1 MSDTPLAA
9 DVLHLLTQ
17 SSDFKGLPPAAI
29 HHLLGEGKTEHLEAG
44 STVFVRGDHGDKLYV
59 VLSGLVSVSIVTHPR
74 IRGDESECG
83 STAAAPFILNL
94 IRPGELFGEVACL
107 LDQGHRTATVTV
119 ARDCTLAVVSRER
132 LFDTLTRF
140 PEFSASLHR
149 RLAGYVKSYSD
160 HLAGLVSPVD
170 RKRVEEAKQTRWQRL
185 AKGCIRQCAKPW
197 VSILHVVLFAGWM
210 LRPRFSATPWD
221 QASKDAWTDLLTN
234 FVSLEAIFLSILV
247 LVAQRMKEHE
257 DESRDEAQFTNT
269 HVGVAQ
275 ASAILRKLE
284 RVEGLLKEAA
294 SKEK

>member
-1 MSDTPLAA
+1 
-9 DVLHLLTQ
+9 
-17 SSDFKGLPPAAI
+17 
-29 HHLLGEGKTEHLEAG
+29 
-44 STVFVRGDHGDKLYV
+44 
-59 VLSGLVSVSIVTHPR
+59 
-74 IRGDESECG
+74 
-83 STAAAPFILNL
+83 
-94 IRPGELFGEVACL
+94 
-107 LDQGHRTATVTV
+107 
-119 ARDCTLAVVSRER
+119 
-132 LFDTLTRF
+132 
-140 PEFSASLHR
+140 
-149 RLAGYVKSYSD
+149 
-160 HLAGLVSPVD
+160 
-170 RKRVEEAKQTRWQRL
+170 
-185 AKGCIRQCAKPW
+185 
-197 VSILHVVLFAGWM
+197 M